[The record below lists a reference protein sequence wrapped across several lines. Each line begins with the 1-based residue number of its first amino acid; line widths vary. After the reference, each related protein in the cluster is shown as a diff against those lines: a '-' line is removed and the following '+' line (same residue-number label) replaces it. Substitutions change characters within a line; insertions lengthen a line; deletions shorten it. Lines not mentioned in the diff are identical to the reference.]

1 MGHRTRFVD
10 KFDGAGLIEHAPHC
24 QTTNQS
30 PHTTVAHKTNRVS
43 TLQKILLEERP
54 FRALTGTTQVVN
66 IIGGGV
72 SKSNALSEQAAAV
85 LHEHDNRARRRARA
99 PPRCA
104 LQPPRH
110 SVRRATPARGR
121 AHVRRARDDRA
132 RAGHA
137 HHSAAAPPARGHDPR
152 GIRVRCYRRRASADP
167 GPAIVTDTDTRK
179 ADEGLFVLHG
189 VMVGNDTGHTWALSR
204 HIFQYAHNLL
214 DLCDL
219 NGMHTVNE
227 RIRADAFFIALI
239 LNVDE
244 RRSLAGITRCSTRDS
259 ECASGAPPNIPRK
272 HAANQDNRLKGCDCL
287 QEIQRNLHGQGTAA
301 AGKATP
307 STGSRVCAAGA
318 WMATLSMGARVRV
331 WTAGM
336 APASVS
342 MGTVPA
348 ECACAC
354 AATGASHVG
363 SPCKWAARTMA
374 AMEEAP
380 RALTAGSAHYS
391 TGVRSGAPR
400 AAVASTSAH
409 VGGSSASLKVPGRWD
424 ACADGEYAEC
434 SCAECCGDCDDEHG
448 GGSRARTAVG
458 TAMASARARKAMACV
473 RAQGYVGRGC
483 TRVYADC
490 RGDAA
495 PSACA
500 RIIGRARGQT
510 AGVRSRARAGVP
522 LVVCGEWRRPWDK
535 RHYAPPKKDE
545 HCVACE

>member
-1 MGHRTRFVD
+1 MLPIAKLQIKARIR
-10 KFDGAGLIEHAPHC
+10 P
-24 QTTNQS
+24 TNQS
-30 PHTTVAHKTNRVS
+30 VALSSRTTS
-43 TLQKILLEERP
+43 SGSPSKILLEERP

-72 SKSNALSEQAAAV
+72 KSNALSEQAAAV
-85 LHEHDNRARRRARA
+85 VNYRRFLFSVNTTTARA
-99 PPRCA
+99 VALVRPLAVRFNLFVTAFGERLPPA
-104 LQPPRH
+104 DAPI
-110 SVRRATPARGR
+110 
-121 AHVRRARDDRA
+121 
-132 RAGHA
+132 
-137 HHSAAAPPARGHDPR
+137 AAAPLARGHDPR
-152 GIRVRCYRRRASADP
+152 GIRVRCHRRRASADP

-244 RRSLAGITRCSTRDS
+244 RRS
-259 ECASGAPPNIPRK
+259 
-272 HAANQDNRLKGCDCL
+272 
-287 QEIQRNLHGQGTAA
+287 A

-307 STGSRVCAAGA
+307 STGSRACAAGA
-318 WMATLSMGARVRV
+318 WMATLSMSARVRV

-374 AMEEAP
+374 AMEETS

-391 TGVRSGAPR
+391 TGVRSGGTSCPCARVLSLRPFLIMAGSGQLR
-400 AAVASTSAH
+400 VLLWLARVRMWEGRVHVRGVLCRGGCTDSRDGSAEGAGSMVALRMHARTGSMLNAHARNAVGIAMTSAGAGLVHGQLWGRRWQAH
-409 VGGSSASLKVPGRWD
+409 VQGRRWR
-424 ACADGEYAEC
+424 ACVHKATWGA
-434 SCAECCGDCDDEHG
+434 G
-448 GGSRARTAVG
+448 
-458 TAMASARARKAMACV
+458 ARACM
-473 RAQGYVGRGC
+473 
-483 TRVYADC
+483 
-490 RGDAA
+490 
-495 PSACA
+495 
-500 RIIGRARGQT
+500 QT
-510 AGVRSRARAGVP
+510 AAGMQRRAHAHG
-522 LVVCGEWRRPWDK
+522 L
-535 RHYAPPKKDE
+535 
-545 HCVACE
+545 